1 LRNFLHK
8 KVIKNCDIRLSYRL
22 ILGKQLSVNNNNA
35 RERSMPL
42 TRLLSITLF
51 SIMLCACGGGGT
63 IEKDGTIGDD
73 GESSSETSTYT
84 VTLKGYIQSSDT
96 ESNTVTAAAPLELK
110 ATLKDDDGDTVSGER
125 ITFTLT
131 DAIGELN
138 PTTGTA
144 LTQSDGVATIE
155 LSAGQNAGAGEVTA
169 TYTIDGASYTDTFAF
184 ESDGAQSSDPQL
196 SVTLVDSSGGATRS
210 VDYLNPA
217 TAQVELLIDNEP
229 AAYELIEFVLTG
241 LGTINPTNGTALT
254 NEQGIAT
261 INLLAGTEAGAGSI
275 VATYTDN
282 ENTIFSSEGYTFTTE
297 GDAPIQGE
305 SLDFSIGLSLK
316 SSSTLSEIS
325 TISAADSAV
334 IQATI
339 LDGDGNQVEGAVV
352 NFTSTLGN
360 LIPSIGTALT
370 NERGVASINLTSGT
384 VEGAG
389 VVTAQYEGVEQT
401 LGFYTKGDAVNPDQ
415 STADIN
421 FSILENCPANFKTQR
436 DASQCETVTSISG
449 DSTAILY
456 IEVTNENST
465 TPLTQTLVTASTTIG
480 SITPSTGTAIT
491 DENGIAL
498 LDIVPGQDVGAGEIT
513 VSVLESNLTK
523 AFQIAAVDV
532 EIAISSSLA
541 NNELLAAGATALI
554 SIEISKDG
562 ELYTT
567 PLTVEFSSGCVG
579 SGQALIDETVTSIGG
594 FARSTYR
601 PLTCVGGDIIT
612 ATVITGGDT
621 VSASTT
627 INVSPANIGFLQFV
641 EVTEP
646 VIALKG
652 TGGANRTEIS
662 EITFKLVDSNGND
675 LASRTVNFELSTAVG
690 GITLGTAS
698 AITNAS
704 GEVTTS
710 VQSGSIAT
718 PVRVIAS
725 SEEEVNGDTVIVT
738 APSDILVV
746 STGIA
751 DQNSFSLSRS
761 IFNPH
766 ALNVDG
772 NTVSVNARLADHF
785 NNPVPDGTAVT
796 FITEGGVIEPSCTTT
811 NGACSVT
818 WTSSNPRP
826 FTDSMYENT
835 IAQKCDGGLPCPLG
849 ILNNDLTVDLPL
861 GGRATVHAYAI
872 GEETFSDLNGNG
884 YFDSEDFFDDLF
896 DIPEAFIDNNED
908 GTYGGK
914 DCNDGT
920 DPCSRDNSTGDE
932 FEEFVDFDGN
942 GTWTTQNGLYNGLLC
957 REEDE
962 IAGICSRQMVN
973 VFQNQE
979 IVMSGDTA
987 FFRLVTYADDCSA
1000 IAGATASEVRVNS
1013 DPASPLVRLVQNDPT
1028 SALMCQVDAIDL
1040 TQTAS
1045 GTASLGLTVFIAD
1058 IYNNPMPAET
1068 TISINTDNGILTGT
1082 DNYTYPNTTSIVP
1095 VGLSFGITREDLD
1108 GGNEQF
1114 SGILTVTAEAPS
1126 GLESTLSVSVIDDL

>member
-1 LRNFLHK
+1 
-8 KVIKNCDIRLSYRL
+8 
-22 ILGKQLSVNNNNA
+22 
-35 RERSMPL
+35 MPL
-42 TRLLSITLF
+42 MRLLGISLLSFLLT
-51 SIMLCACGGGGT
+51 ACGGGGSL
-63 IEKDGTIGDD
+63 EKDGSISDGD
-73 GESSSETSTYT
+73 STTETSTYT
-84 VTLKGYIQSSDT
+84 ISLKGYLKASDT
-96 ESNTVTAAAPLELK
+96 ESNSVTADAPLELR
-110 ATLKDDDGDTVSGER
+110 ASLVNEDGDAVSGER
-125 ITFTLT
+125 ITFTLA
-131 DAIGELN
+131 DSIGELD
-138 PTTGTA
+138 PVAGTA

-155 LSAGQNAGAGEVTA
+155 LIAGSSAGAGEVTA
-169 TYTIDGASYTDTFAF
+169 TFTIDSVSYTDTFAF
-184 ESDGAQSSDPQL
+184 ESDGTASTEPQL
-196 SVTLVDSSGGATRS
+196 SITAVNSSGENTRN
-210 VDYLNPA
+210 VDYSNPL
-217 TAQVELLIDNEP
+217 TVQVELEIDGEP
-229 AAYELIEFVLTG
+229 AAFKLVEFVLTG

-254 NEQGIAT
+254 NAQGIAT
-261 INLLAGTEAGAGSI
+261 ISLLAGTEVGAGSI

-282 ENTIFSSEGYTFTTE
+282 ENIVYSSDGYTFTTE
-297 GDAPIQGE
+297 GDAPVQGE
-305 SLDFSIGLSLK
+305 SLDFSIGLSLT
-316 SSSTLSEIS
+316 SSTSLTEIS
-325 TISAADSAV
+325 TISAADSGV
-334 IQATI
+334 VKATV
-339 LDGDGNQVEGAVV
+339 LDGDGIKVEGAVV
-352 NFTSTLGN
+352 NFSSTLGN

-370 NERGVASINLTSGT
+370 NENGIASLNLTSGT

-389 VVTAQYEGVEQT
+389 LITAQYEGVEKT
-401 LGFYTKGDAVNPDQ
+401 LGFYTRGDAVNPDQ

-421 FSILENCPANFKTQR
+421 FKILQNCPVDFKTTR
-436 DASQCETVTSISG
+436 DASLCEEVTSISG
-449 DSTAILY
+449 DSSAILF
-456 IEVTNENST
+456 IEVTNEDST
-465 TPLTQTLVTASTTIG
+465 TPLTQALVTATTTIG

-491 DENGIAL
+491 DANGIAL

-513 VSVLESNLTK
+513 VSVLDSNLTK
-523 AFQIAAVDV
+523 AFQIAAVDI
-532 EIAISSSLA
+532 EISISSSIA
-541 NNELLAAGATALI
+541 DDELLAAGATALI

-567 PLTVEFSSGCVG
+567 PLTVEFSSGCVS
-579 SGQALIDETVTSIGG
+579 SGQASIDETVTSIGG

-621 VSASTT
+621 VSANTT
-627 INVSPANIGFLQFV
+627 INVSPANIGFLQFID
-641 EVTEP
+641 VTEP

-652 TGGANRTEIS
+652 TGGADRTEIS
-662 EITFKLVDSNGND
+662 EVTFKLVDSNGND

-704 GEVTTS
+704 GEVKTS
-710 VQSGSIAT
+710 VLSGSIAT

-725 SEEEVNGDTVIVT
+725 SEEEVEGNTVVVT

-772 NTVSVNARLADHF
+772 NTVAVNARLADHF

-849 ILNNDLTVDLPL
+849 ILNNDLTIDLPL

-908 GTYGGK
+908 GTFGGK
-914 DCNDGT
+914 DCSDGT

-942 GTWTTQNGLYNGLLC
+942 GSWTTQNGLYNGLLC

-962 IAGICSRQMVN
+962 TAGLCSRQLVN

-979 IVMSGDTA
+979 IVMSGDAA

-1000 IAGATASEVRVNS
+1000 IAGVTASEVHINS
-1013 DPASPLVRLVQNDPT
+1013 DPASPLVRRSQADPT
-1028 SALMCQVDAIDL
+1028 SQQMCQVSEIDL
-1040 TQTAS
+1040 TQTPT
-1045 GTASLGLTVFIAD
+1045 GTSSVSLIMYIAD
-1058 IYNNPMPAET
+1058 MYNNPMPAGTEVS
-1068 TISINTDNGILTGT
+1068 ISTDNGEITGET
-1082 DNYTYPNTTSIVP
+1082 SYVFPNTTSFVP
-1095 VGLSFGITREDLD
+1095 VGVSFGIKREPLT
-1108 GGNEQF
+1108 GGNDSP
-1114 SGILTVTAEAPS
+1114 SGSLNISVEAPS
-1126 GLESTLSVSVIDDL
+1126 GLVSPFSVSVVDDL

>member
-1 LRNFLHK
+1 
-8 KVIKNCDIRLSYRL
+8 
-22 ILGKQLSVNNNNA
+22 
-35 RERSMPL
+35 MPL
-42 TRLLSITLF
+42 MRLLGISLLSFLLT
-51 SIMLCACGGGGT
+51 ACGGGGSL
-63 IEKDGTIGDD
+63 EKDGSISDGD
-73 GESSSETSTYT
+73 STTETSTYT
-84 VTLKGYIQSSDT
+84 ISLKGYLKASDT
-96 ESNTVTAAAPLELK
+96 ESNSVTADAPLELR
-110 ATLKDDDGDTVSGER
+110 ASLVNEDGDAVSGER
-125 ITFTLT
+125 ITFTLA
-131 DAIGELN
+131 DSIGELD
-138 PTTGTA
+138 PVAGTA

-155 LSAGQNAGAGEVTA
+155 LIAGSSAGAGEVTA
-169 TYTIDGASYTDTFAF
+169 TFTIDSVSYTDTFAF
-184 ESDGAQSSDPQL
+184 ESDGTASTEPQL
-196 SVTLVDSSGGATRS
+196 NITAVNSSGENTRN
-210 VDYLNPA
+210 VDYSNPL
-217 TAQVELLIDNEP
+217 TVQVELEIDGEP
-229 AAYELIEFVLTG
+229 AAFKLVEFVLTG

-254 NEQGIAT
+254 NAQGIAT
-261 INLLAGTEAGAGSI
+261 ISLLAGTEVGAGSI

-282 ENTIFSSEGYTFTTE
+282 ENIVYSSDGYTFTTE
-297 GDAPIQGE
+297 GDAPVQGE
-305 SLDFSIGLSLK
+305 SLDFSIGLSLT
-316 SSSTLSEIS
+316 SSTSLTEIS
-325 TISAADSAV
+325 TISAADSGV
-334 IQATI
+334 VKATV
-339 LDGDGNQVEGAVV
+339 LDGDGIKVEGAVV
-352 NFTSTLGN
+352 NFSSTLGN

-370 NERGVASINLTSGT
+370 NENGIASLNLTSGT

-389 VVTAQYEGVEQT
+389 LITAQYEGVEKT
-401 LGFYTKGDAVNPDQ
+401 LGFYTRGDAVNPDQ

-421 FSILENCPANFKTQR
+421 FKILQNCPVDFKTTR
-436 DASQCETVTSISG
+436 DASLCEEVTSISG
-449 DSTAILY
+449 DSSAILF
-456 IEVTNENST
+456 IEVTNEDST
-465 TPLTQTLVTASTTIG
+465 TPLTQALVTATTTIG

-491 DENGIAL
+491 DANGIAL

-513 VSVLESNLTK
+513 VSVLNSNLTK
-523 AFQIAAVDV
+523 AFQIAAVDI
-532 EIAISSSLA
+532 EISISSSIA
-541 NNELLAAGATALI
+541 DDELLAAGATALI

-567 PLTVEFSSGCVG
+567 PLTVEFSSGCVS
-579 SGQALIDETVTSIGG
+579 SGQASIDETVTSIGG

-621 VSASTT
+621 VSANTT
-627 INVSPANIGFLQFV
+627 INVSPANIGFLQFID
-641 EVTEP
+641 VTEP

-652 TGGANRTEIS
+652 TGGADRTEIS
-662 EITFKLVDSNGND
+662 EVTFKLVDSNGND

-704 GEVTTS
+704 GEVKTS
-710 VQSGSIAT
+710 VLSGSIAT

-725 SEEEVNGDTVIVT
+725 SEEEVEGNTVVVT

-772 NTVSVNARLADHF
+772 NTVAVNARLADHF

-849 ILNNDLTVDLPL
+849 ILNNDLTIDLPL

-908 GTYGGK
+908 GTFGGK
-914 DCNDGT
+914 DCSDGT

-942 GTWTTQNGLYNGLLC
+942 GSWTTQNGLYNGLLC

-962 IAGICSRQMVN
+962 TAGLCSRQLVN

-979 IVMSGDTA
+979 IVMSGDAA

-1000 IAGATASEVRVNS
+1000 IAGVTASEVHINS
-1013 DPASPLVRLVQNDPT
+1013 DPASPLVRRSQADPT
-1028 SALMCQVDAIDL
+1028 SQQMCQVSEIDL
-1040 TQTAS
+1040 TQSPT
-1045 GTASLGLTVFIAD
+1045 GTSSVSLIMYIAD
-1058 IYNNPMPAET
+1058 MYNNPMPAGTEVS
-1068 TISINTDNGILTGT
+1068 ISTDNGEITGET
-1082 DNYTYPNTTSIVP
+1082 SYVFPNTTSFVP
-1095 VGLSFGITREDLD
+1095 VGVSFGIKREPLT
-1108 GGNEQF
+1108 GGNDSP
-1114 SGILTVTAEAPS
+1114 SGSLNISVEAPS
-1126 GLESTLSVSVIDDL
+1126 GLVSPFSVSVIDDL

>member
-1 LRNFLHK
+1 
-8 KVIKNCDIRLSYRL
+8 
-22 ILGKQLSVNNNNA
+22 
-35 RERSMPL
+35 MPL
-42 TRLLSITLF
+42 MRLLGISLLSFLLT
-51 SIMLCACGGGGT
+51 ACGGGGSL
-63 IEKDGTIGDD
+63 EKDGSISDGD
-73 GESSSETSTYT
+73 STTETSTYT
-84 VTLKGYIQSSDT
+84 ISLKGYLKASDT
-96 ESNTVTAAAPLELK
+96 ESNSVTADAPLELR
-110 ATLKDDDGDTVSGER
+110 ASLVNEDGDAVSGER
-125 ITFTLT
+125 ITFTLA
-131 DAIGELN
+131 DSIGELD
-138 PTTGTA
+138 PVAGTA

-155 LSAGQNAGAGEVTA
+155 LIAGSSAGAGEVTA
-169 TYTIDGASYTDTFAF
+169 TFTIDSVSYTDTFAF
-184 ESDGAQSSDPQL
+184 ESDGTASTEPQL
-196 SVTLVDSSGGATRS
+196 NITAVNSSGENTRN
-210 VDYLNPA
+210 VDYSNPL
-217 TAQVELLIDNEP
+217 TVQVELEIDGEP
-229 AAYELIEFVLTG
+229 AAFKLVEFVLTG

-254 NEQGIAT
+254 NAQGIAT
-261 INLLAGTEAGAGSI
+261 ISLLAGTEVGAGSI

-282 ENTIFSSEGYTFTTE
+282 ENIVYSSDGYTFTTE
-297 GDAPIQGE
+297 GDAPVQGE
-305 SLDFSIGLSLK
+305 SLDFSIGLSLT
-316 SSSTLSEIS
+316 SSTSLTEIS
-325 TISAADSAV
+325 TISAADSGV
-334 IQATI
+334 VKATV
-339 LDGDGNQVEGAVV
+339 LDGDGIKVEGAVV
-352 NFTSTLGN
+352 NFSSTLGN

-370 NERGVASINLTSGT
+370 NENGIASLNLTSGT

-389 VVTAQYEGVEQT
+389 LITAQYEGVEKT
-401 LGFYTKGDAVNPDQ
+401 LGFYTRGDAVNPDQ

-421 FSILENCPANFKTQR
+421 FKILQNCPVDFKTTR
-436 DASQCETVTSISG
+436 DASLCEEVTSISG
-449 DSTAILY
+449 DSSAILF
-456 IEVTNENST
+456 IEVTNEDST
-465 TPLTQTLVTASTTIG
+465 TPLTQALVTATTTIG

-491 DENGIAL
+491 DANGIAL

-513 VSVLESNLTK
+513 VSVLDSNLTK
-523 AFQIAAVDV
+523 AFQIAAVDI
-532 EIAISSSLA
+532 EISISSSIA
-541 NNELLAAGATALI
+541 DDELLAAGATALI

-567 PLTVEFSSGCVG
+567 PLTVEFSSGCVS
-579 SGQALIDETVTSIGG
+579 SGQASIDETVTSIGG

-621 VSASTT
+621 VSANTT
-627 INVSPANIGFLQFV
+627 INVSPANIGFLQFID
-641 EVTEP
+641 VTEP

-652 TGGANRTEIS
+652 TGGADRTEIS
-662 EITFKLVDSNGND
+662 EVTFKLVDSNGND

-704 GEVTTS
+704 GEVKTS
-710 VQSGSIAT
+710 VLSGSIAT

-725 SEEEVNGDTVIVT
+725 SEEEVEGNTVVVT

-772 NTVSVNARLADHF
+772 NTVAVNARLADHF

-849 ILNNDLTVDLPL
+849 ILNNDLTIDLPL

-908 GTYGGK
+908 GTFGGK
-914 DCNDGT
+914 DCSDGT

-942 GTWTTQNGLYNGLLC
+942 GSWTTQNGLYNGLLC

-962 IAGICSRQMVN
+962 TAGLCSRQLVN

-979 IVMSGDTA
+979 IVMSGDAA

-1000 IAGATASEVRVNS
+1000 IAGVTASEVHINS
-1013 DPASPLVRLVQNDPT
+1013 DPASPLVRRSQADPT
-1028 SALMCQVDAIDL
+1028 SRQMCQVSEIDL
-1040 TQTAS
+1040 TQTPT
-1045 GTASLGLTVFIAD
+1045 GTSSVSLIMYIAD
-1058 IYNNPMPAET
+1058 MYNNPMPAGTEVS
-1068 TISINTDNGILTGT
+1068 ISTDNGEITGET
-1082 DNYTYPNTTSIVP
+1082 SYVFPNTTSFVP
-1095 VGLSFGITREDLD
+1095 VGVSFGIKREPLT
-1108 GGNEQF
+1108 GG
-1114 SGILTVTAEAPS
+1114 
-1126 GLESTLSVSVIDDL
+1126 

>member
-1 LRNFLHK
+1 
-8 KVIKNCDIRLSYRL
+8 
-22 ILGKQLSVNNNNA
+22 
-35 RERSMPL
+35 MPL
-42 TRLLSITLF
+42 MRLLGISLLSFLLT
-51 SIMLCACGGGGT
+51 ACGGGGSL
-63 IEKDGTIGDD
+63 EKDGSISDGD
-73 GESSSETSTYT
+73 STTETSTYT
-84 VTLKGYIQSSDT
+84 ISLKGYLKASDT
-96 ESNTVTAAAPLELK
+96 ESNSVTADAPLELR
-110 ATLKDDDGDTVSGER
+110 ASLVNEDGDAVSGER
-125 ITFTLT
+125 ITFTLA
-131 DAIGELN
+131 DSIGELD
-138 PTTGTA
+138 PVAGTA

-155 LSAGQNAGAGEVTA
+155 LIAGSSAGAGEVTA
-169 TYTIDGASYTDTFAF
+169 TFTIDSVSYTDTFAF
-184 ESDGAQSSDPQL
+184 ESDGTASTEPQL
-196 SVTLVDSSGGATRS
+196 NITAVNSSGENTRN
-210 VDYLNPA
+210 VDYSNPL
-217 TAQVELLIDNEP
+217 TVQVELEIDGEP
-229 AAYELIEFVLTG
+229 AAFKLVEFVLTG

-254 NEQGIAT
+254 NAQGIAT
-261 INLLAGTEAGAGSI
+261 ISLLAGTEVGAGSI

-282 ENTIFSSEGYTFTTE
+282 ENIVYSSDGYTFTTE
-297 GDAPIQGE
+297 GDAPVQGE
-305 SLDFSIGLSLK
+305 SLDFSIGLSLT
-316 SSSTLSEIS
+316 SSTSLTEIS
-325 TISAADSAV
+325 TISAADSGV
-334 IQATI
+334 VKATV
-339 LDGDGNQVEGAVV
+339 LDGDGIKVEGAVV
-352 NFTSTLGN
+352 NFSSTLGN

-370 NERGVASINLTSGT
+370 NENGIASLNLTSGT

-389 VVTAQYEGVEQT
+389 LITAQYEGVEKT
-401 LGFYTKGDAVNPDQ
+401 LGFYTRGDAVNPDQ

-421 FSILENCPANFKTQR
+421 FKILQNCPVDFKTTR
-436 DASQCETVTSISG
+436 DASLCEEVTSISG
-449 DSTAILY
+449 DSSAILF
-456 IEVTNENST
+456 IEVTNEDST
-465 TPLTQTLVTASTTIG
+465 TPLTQALVTATTTIG

-491 DENGIAL
+491 DANGIAL

-513 VSVLESNLTK
+513 VSVLDSNLTK
-523 AFQIAAVDV
+523 AFQIAAVDI
-532 EIAISSSLA
+532 EISISSSIA
-541 NNELLAAGATALI
+541 DDELLAAGATALI

-567 PLTVEFSSGCVG
+567 PLTVEFSSGCVS
-579 SGQALIDETVTSIGG
+579 SGQASIDETVTSIGG

-621 VSASTT
+621 VSANTT
-627 INVSPANIGFLQFV
+627 INVSPANIGFLQFID
-641 EVTEP
+641 VTEP

-652 TGGANRTEIS
+652 TGGADRTEIS
-662 EITFKLVDSNGND
+662 EVTFKLVDSNGND

-704 GEVTTS
+704 GEVKTS
-710 VQSGSIAT
+710 VLSGSIAT

-725 SEEEVNGDTVIVT
+725 SEEEVEGNTVVVT

-772 NTVSVNARLADHF
+772 NTVAVNARLADHF

-849 ILNNDLTVDLPL
+849 ILNNDLTIDLPL

-908 GTYGGK
+908 GTFGGK
-914 DCNDGT
+914 DCSDGT

-942 GTWTTQNGLYNGLLC
+942 GSWTTQNGLYNGLLC

-962 IAGICSRQMVN
+962 TAGLCSRQLVN

-979 IVMSGDTA
+979 IVMSGDAA

-1000 IAGATASEVRVNS
+1000 IAGVTASEVHINS
-1013 DPASPLVRLVQNDPT
+1013 DPASPLVRRSQADPT
-1028 SALMCQVDAIDL
+1028 SQQMCQVSEIDL
-1040 TQTAS
+1040 TQSPT
-1045 GTASLGLTVFIAD
+1045 GTSSVSLIMYIAD
-1058 IYNNPMPAET
+1058 MYNNPMPAGTEVS
-1068 TISINTDNGILTGT
+1068 ISTDNGEITGET
-1082 DNYTYPNTTSIVP
+1082 SYVFPNTTSFVP
-1095 VGLSFGITREDLD
+1095 VGVSFGIKREPLT
-1108 GGNEQF
+1108 GGNDSP
-1114 SGILTVTAEAPS
+1114 SGSLNISVEAPS
-1126 GLESTLSVSVIDDL
+1126 GLVSPFSVSVIDDL

>member
-1 LRNFLHK
+1 
-8 KVIKNCDIRLSYRL
+8 
-22 ILGKQLSVNNNNA
+22 
-35 RERSMPL
+35 MPL
-42 TRLLSITLF
+42 MRLLGISLLSFLLT
-51 SIMLCACGGGGT
+51 ACGGGGSL
-63 IEKDGTIGDD
+63 EKDGSISDGD
-73 GESSSETSTYT
+73 STTETSTYT
-84 VTLKGYIQSSDT
+84 ISLKGYLKASDT
-96 ESNTVTAAAPLELK
+96 ESNSVTADAPLELR
-110 ATLKDDDGDTVSGER
+110 ASLVNEDGDAVSGER
-125 ITFTLT
+125 ITFTLA
-131 DAIGELN
+131 DSIGELD
-138 PTTGTA
+138 PVAGTA

-155 LSAGQNAGAGEVTA
+155 LIAGSSAGAGEVTA
-169 TYTIDGASYTDTFAF
+169 TFTIDSVSYTDTFAF
-184 ESDGAQSSDPQL
+184 ESDGTASTEPQL
-196 SVTLVDSSGGATRS
+196 NITAVNSSGENTRN
-210 VDYLNPA
+210 VDYSNPL
-217 TAQVELLIDNEP
+217 TVQVELEIDGEP
-229 AAYELIEFVLTG
+229 AAFKLVEFVLTG

-254 NEQGIAT
+254 NAQGIAT
-261 INLLAGTEAGAGSI
+261 ISLLAGTEVGAGSI

-282 ENTIFSSEGYTFTTE
+282 ENIVYSSDGYTFTTE
-297 GDAPIQGE
+297 GDAPVQGE
-305 SLDFSIGLSLK
+305 SLDFSIGLSLT
-316 SSSTLSEIS
+316 SSTSLTEIS
-325 TISAADSAV
+325 TISAADSGV
-334 IQATI
+334 VKATV
-339 LDGDGNQVEGAVV
+339 LDGDGIKVEGAVV
-352 NFTSTLGN
+352 NFSSTLGN

-370 NERGVASINLTSGT
+370 NENGIASLNLTSGT

-389 VVTAQYEGVEQT
+389 LITAQYEGVEKT
-401 LGFYTKGDAVNPDQ
+401 LGFYTRGDAVNPDQ

-421 FSILENCPANFKTQR
+421 FKILQNCPVDFKTTR
-436 DASQCETVTSISG
+436 DASLCEEVTSISG
-449 DSTAILY
+449 DSSAILF
-456 IEVTNENST
+456 IEVTNEDST
-465 TPLTQTLVTASTTIG
+465 TPLTQALVTATTTIG

-491 DENGIAL
+491 DANGIAL

-513 VSVLESNLTK
+513 VSVLDSNLTK
-523 AFQIAAVDV
+523 AFQIAAVDI
-532 EIAISSSLA
+532 EISISSSIA
-541 NNELLAAGATALI
+541 DDELLAAGATALI

-567 PLTVEFSSGCVG
+567 PLTVEFSSGCVS
-579 SGQALIDETVTSIGG
+579 SGQASIDETVTSIGG

-621 VSASTT
+621 VSANTT
-627 INVSPANIGFLQFV
+627 INVSPANIGFLQFID
-641 EVTEP
+641 VTEP

-652 TGGANRTEIS
+652 TGGADRTEIS
-662 EITFKLVDSNGND
+662 EVTFKLVDSNGND

-704 GEVTTS
+704 GEVKTS
-710 VQSGSIAT
+710 VLSGSIAT
-718 PVRVIAS
+718 PVRVIAT
-725 SEEEVNGDTVIVT
+725 SEEEVEGNTVVVT

-772 NTVSVNARLADHF
+772 NTVAVNARLADHF

-849 ILNNDLTVDLPL
+849 ILNNDLTIDLPL

-908 GTYGGK
+908 GTFGGK
-914 DCNDGT
+914 DCSDGT

-942 GTWTTQNGLYNGLLC
+942 GSWTTQNGLYNGLLC

-962 IAGICSRQMVN
+962 TAGLCSRQLVN

-979 IVMSGDTA
+979 IVMSGDAA

-1000 IAGATASEVRVNS
+1000 IAGVTASEVHINS
-1013 DPASPLVRLVQNDPT
+1013 DPASPLVRRSQADPT
-1028 SALMCQVDAIDL
+1028 SQQMCQVSEIDL
-1040 TQTAS
+1040 TQSPT
-1045 GTASLGLTVFIAD
+1045 GTSSVSLIMYIAD
-1058 IYNNPMPAET
+1058 MYNNPMPAGTEVS
-1068 TISINTDNGILTGT
+1068 ISTDNGEITGET
-1082 DNYTYPNTTSIVP
+1082 SYVFPNTTSFVP
-1095 VGLSFGITREDLD
+1095 VGVSFGIKREPLT
-1108 GGNEQF
+1108 GGNDSP
-1114 SGILTVTAEAPS
+1114 SGSLNISVEAPS
-1126 GLESTLSVSVIDDL
+1126 GLVSPFSVSVIDDL

>member
-1 LRNFLHK
+1 
-8 KVIKNCDIRLSYRL
+8 
-22 ILGKQLSVNNNNA
+22 
-35 RERSMPL
+35 MPL
-42 TRLLSITLF
+42 MRLLGISLLSFLIT
-51 SIMLCACGGGGT
+51 ACGGGGSL
-63 IEKDGTIGDD
+63 EKDGSISDGD
-73 GESSSETSTYT
+73 STTETSTYT
-84 VTLKGYIQSSDT
+84 ISLKGYLKASDT
-96 ESNTVTAAAPLELK
+96 ESNSVTADAPLELR
-110 ATLKDDDGDTVSGER
+110 ASLVNEDGDAVSGER
-125 ITFTLT
+125 ITFTLA
-131 DAIGELN
+131 DSIGELD
-138 PTTGTA
+138 PVAGTA

-155 LSAGQNAGAGEVTA
+155 LIAGSSAGAGEVTA
-169 TYTIDGASYTDTFAF
+169 TFTIDSVSYTDTFAF
-184 ESDGAQSSDPQL
+184 ESDGTASTEPQL
-196 SVTLVDSSGGATRS
+196 SITAVNSSGENTRN
-210 VDYLNPA
+210 VDYSNPL
-217 TAQVELLIDNEP
+217 TVQVELEIDGEP
-229 AAYELIEFVLTG
+229 AAFKLVEFVLTG

-254 NEQGIAT
+254 NAQGIAT
-261 INLLAGTEAGAGSI
+261 ISLLAGTEVGAGSI

-282 ENTIFSSEGYTFTTE
+282 ENIVYSSDGYTFTTE
-297 GDAPIQGE
+297 GDAPVQGE
-305 SLDFSIGLSLK
+305 SLDFSIGLSLT
-316 SSSTLSEIS
+316 SSTSLTEIS
-325 TISAADSAV
+325 TISAADSGV
-334 IQATI
+334 VKATV
-339 LDGDGNQVEGAVV
+339 LDGDGIKVEGAVV
-352 NFTSTLGN
+352 NFSSTLGN

-370 NERGVASINLTSGT
+370 NENGIASLNLTSGT

-389 VVTAQYEGVEQT
+389 LITAQYEGVEKT
-401 LGFYTKGDAVNPDQ
+401 LGFYTRGDAVNPDQ

-421 FSILENCPANFKTQR
+421 FKILQNCPVDFKTTR
-436 DASQCETVTSISG
+436 DASLCEEVTSISG
-449 DSTAILY
+449 DSSAILF
-456 IEVTNENST
+456 IEVTNEDST
-465 TPLTQTLVTASTTIG
+465 TPLTQALVTATTTIG

-491 DENGIAL
+491 DANGIAL

-513 VSVLESNLTK
+513 VSVLDSNLTK
-523 AFQIAAVDV
+523 AFQIAAVDI
-532 EIAISSSLA
+532 EISISSSIA
-541 NNELLAAGATALI
+541 DDELLAAGATALI

-567 PLTVEFSSGCVG
+567 PLTVEFSSGCVS
-579 SGQALIDETVTSIGG
+579 SGQASIDETVTSIGG

-621 VSASTT
+621 VSANTT
-627 INVSPANIGFLQFV
+627 INVSPANIGFLQFID
-641 EVTEP
+641 VTEP

-652 TGGANRTEIS
+652 TGGADRTEIS
-662 EITFKLVDSNGND
+662 EVTFKLVDSNGND

-704 GEVTTS
+704 GEVKTS
-710 VQSGSIAT
+710 VLSGSIAT

-725 SEEEVNGDTVIVT
+725 SEEEVEGNTVVVT

-772 NTVSVNARLADHF
+772 NTVAVNARLADHF

-849 ILNNDLTVDLPL
+849 ILNNDLTIDLPL

-908 GTYGGK
+908 GTFGGK
-914 DCNDGT
+914 DCSDGT

-942 GTWTTQNGLYNGLLC
+942 GSWTTQNGLYNGLLC

-962 IAGICSRQMVN
+962 TAGLCSRQLVN

-979 IVMSGDTA
+979 IVMSGDAA

-1000 IAGATASEVRVNS
+1000 IAGVTASEVHINS
-1013 DPASPLVRLVQNDPT
+1013 DPASPLVRRSQADPT
-1028 SALMCQVDAIDL
+1028 SQQMCQVSEIDL
-1040 TQTAS
+1040 TQSPT
-1045 GTASLGLTVFIAD
+1045 GTSSVSLIMYIAD
-1058 IYNNPMPAET
+1058 MYNNPMPAGTEVS
-1068 TISINTDNGILTGT
+1068 ISTDNGEITGET
-1082 DNYTYPNTTSIVP
+1082 SYVFPNTTSFVP
-1095 VGLSFGITREDLD
+1095 VGVSFGIKREPLT
-1108 GGNEQF
+1108 GGNDSP
-1114 SGILTVTAEAPS
+1114 SGSLNISVEAPS
-1126 GLESTLSVSVIDDL
+1126 GLVSPFSVSVIDDL

>member
-1 LRNFLHK
+1 
-8 KVIKNCDIRLSYRL
+8 
-22 ILGKQLSVNNNNA
+22 
-35 RERSMPL
+35 MPL
-42 TRLLSITLF
+42 MRLLGISLLSFLLT
-51 SIMLCACGGGGT
+51 ACGGGGSL
-63 IEKDGTIGDD
+63 EKDGSISDGD
-73 GESSSETSTYT
+73 STTETSTYT
-84 VTLKGYIQSSDT
+84 ISLKGYLKASDT
-96 ESNTVTAAAPLELK
+96 ESNSVTADAPLELR
-110 ATLKDDDGDTVSGER
+110 ASLVNEDGDAVSGER
-125 ITFTLT
+125 ITFTLA
-131 DAIGELN
+131 DSIGELD
-138 PTTGTA
+138 PVAGTA

-155 LSAGQNAGAGEVTA
+155 LIAGSSAGAGEVTA
-169 TYTIDGASYTDTFAF
+169 TFTIDSVSYTDTFAF
-184 ESDGAQSSDPQL
+184 ESDGTASTEPQL
-196 SVTLVDSSGGATRS
+196 NITAVNSSGENTRN
-210 VDYLNPA
+210 VDYSNPL
-217 TAQVELLIDNEP
+217 TVQVELEIDGEP
-229 AAYELIEFVLTG
+229 AAFKLVEFVLTG

-254 NEQGIAT
+254 NAQGIAT
-261 INLLAGTEAGAGSI
+261 ISLLAGTEVGAGSI

-282 ENTIFSSEGYTFTTE
+282 ENIVYSSDGYTFTTE
-297 GDAPIQGE
+297 GDAPVQGE
-305 SLDFSIGLSLK
+305 SLDFSIGLSLT
-316 SSSTLSEIS
+316 SSTSLTEIS
-325 TISAADSAV
+325 TISAADSGV
-334 IQATI
+334 VKATV
-339 LDGDGNQVEGAVV
+339 LDGDGIKVEGAVV
-352 NFTSTLGN
+352 NFSSTLGN

-370 NERGVASINLTSGT
+370 NENGIASLNLTSGT

-389 VVTAQYEGVEQT
+389 LITAQYEGVEKT
-401 LGFYTKGDAVNPDQ
+401 LGFYTRGDAVNPDQ

-421 FSILENCPANFKTQR
+421 FKILQNCPVDFKTTR
-436 DASQCETVTSISG
+436 DASLCEEVTSISG
-449 DSTAILY
+449 DSSAILF
-456 IEVTNENST
+456 IEVTNEDST
-465 TPLTQTLVTASTTIG
+465 TPLTQALVTATTTIG

-491 DENGIAL
+491 DANGIAL

-513 VSVLESNLTK
+513 VSVLDSNLTK
-523 AFQIAAVDV
+523 AFQIAAVDI
-532 EIAISSSLA
+532 EISISSSIA
-541 NNELLAAGATALI
+541 DDELLAAGATALI

-567 PLTVEFSSGCVG
+567 PLTVEFSSGCVS
-579 SGQALIDETVTSIGG
+579 SGQASIDETVTSIGG

-621 VSASTT
+621 VSANTT
-627 INVSPANIGFLQFV
+627 INVSPANIGFLQFID
-641 EVTEP
+641 VTEP

-652 TGGANRTEIS
+652 TGGADRTEIS
-662 EITFKLVDSNGND
+662 EVTFKLVDSNGND

-704 GEVTTS
+704 GEVKTS
-710 VQSGSIAT
+710 VLSGSIAT

-725 SEEEVNGDTVIVT
+725 SEEEVEGNTVVVT

-772 NTVSVNARLADHF
+772 NTVAVNARLADHF

-849 ILNNDLTVDLPL
+849 ILNNDLTIDLPL

-908 GTYGGK
+908 GTFGGK
-914 DCNDGT
+914 DCSDGT

-942 GTWTTQNGLYNGLLC
+942 GSWTTQNGLYNGLLC

-962 IAGICSRQMVN
+962 TAGLCSRQLVN

-979 IVMSGDTA
+979 IVMSGDAA

-1000 IAGATASEVRVNS
+1000 IAGVTASEVHINS
-1013 DPASPLVRLVQNDPT
+1013 DPASPLVRRSQADPT
-1028 SALMCQVDAIDL
+1028 SQQMCQVSEIDL
-1040 TQTAS
+1040 TQTPT
-1045 GTASLGLTVFIAD
+1045 GTSSVSLIMYIAD
-1058 IYNNPMPAET
+1058 MYNNPMPAGTEVS
-1068 TISINTDNGILTGT
+1068 ISTDNGEITGET
-1082 DNYTYPNTTSIVP
+1082 SYVFPNTTSFVP
-1095 VGLSFGITREDLD
+1095 VGVSFGIKREPLT
-1108 GGNEQF
+1108 GGNDSP
-1114 SGILTVTAEAPS
+1114 SGSLNISVEAPS
-1126 GLESTLSVSVIDDL
+1126 GLVSPFSVSVVDDL

>member
-1 LRNFLHK
+1 
-8 KVIKNCDIRLSYRL
+8 
-22 ILGKQLSVNNNNA
+22 
-35 RERSMPL
+35 MPL
-42 TRLLSITLF
+42 MRLLGISLLSFLLT
-51 SIMLCACGGGGT
+51 ACGGGGSL
-63 IEKDGTIGDD
+63 EKDGSISDGD
-73 GESSSETSTYT
+73 STTETSTYT
-84 VTLKGYIQSSDT
+84 ISLKGYLKASDT
-96 ESNTVTAAAPLELK
+96 ESNSVTADAPLELR
-110 ATLKDDDGDTVSGER
+110 ASLVNEDGDAVSGER
-125 ITFTLT
+125 ITFTLA
-131 DAIGELN
+131 DSIGELD
-138 PTTGTA
+138 PVAGTA

-155 LSAGQNAGAGEVTA
+155 LIAGSSAGAGEVTA
-169 TYTIDGASYTDTFAF
+169 TFTIDSVSYTDTFAF
-184 ESDGAQSSDPQL
+184 ESDGTASTEPQL
-196 SVTLVDSSGGATRS
+196 NITAVNSSGENTRN
-210 VDYLNPA
+210 VDYSNPL
-217 TAQVELLIDNEP
+217 TVQVELEIDGEP
-229 AAYELIEFVLTG
+229 AAFKLVEFVLTG

-254 NEQGIAT
+254 NAQGIAT
-261 INLLAGTEAGAGSI
+261 ISLLAGTEVGAGSI

-282 ENTIFSSEGYTFTTE
+282 ENIVYSSDGYTFTTE
-297 GDAPIQGE
+297 GDAPVQGE
-305 SLDFSIGLSLK
+305 SLDFSIGLSLT
-316 SSSTLSEIS
+316 SSTSLTEIS
-325 TISAADSAV
+325 TISAADSGV
-334 IQATI
+334 VKATV
-339 LDGDGNQVEGAVV
+339 LDGDGIKVEGAVV
-352 NFTSTLGN
+352 NFSSTLGN

-370 NERGVASINLTSGT
+370 NENGIASLNLTSGT

-389 VVTAQYEGVEQT
+389 LITAQYEGVEKT
-401 LGFYTKGDAVNPDQ
+401 LGFYTRGDAVNPDQ

-421 FSILENCPANFKTQR
+421 FKILQNCPVDFKTTR
-436 DASQCETVTSISG
+436 DASLCEEVTSISG
-449 DSTAILY
+449 DSSAILF
-456 IEVTNENST
+456 IEVTNEDST
-465 TPLTQTLVTASTTIG
+465 TPLTQALVTATTTIG
-480 SITPSTGTAIT
+480 FITPSTGTAIT
-491 DENGIAL
+491 DANGIAL

-513 VSVLESNLTK
+513 VSVLDSNLTK
-523 AFQIAAVDV
+523 AFQIAAVDI
-532 EIAISSSLA
+532 EISISSSIA
-541 NNELLAAGATALI
+541 DDELLAAGATALI

-567 PLTVEFSSGCVG
+567 PLTVEFSSGCVS
-579 SGQALIDETVTSIGG
+579 SGQASIDETVTSIGG

-621 VSASTT
+621 VSANTT
-627 INVSPANIGFLQFV
+627 INVSPANIGFLQFID
-641 EVTEP
+641 VTEP

-652 TGGANRTEIS
+652 TGGADRTEIS
-662 EITFKLVDSNGND
+662 EVTFKLVDSNGND

-704 GEVTTS
+704 GEVKTS
-710 VQSGSIAT
+710 VLSGSIAT

-725 SEEEVNGDTVIVT
+725 SEEEVEGNTVVVT

-772 NTVSVNARLADHF
+772 NTVAVNARLADHF

-849 ILNNDLTVDLPL
+849 ILNNDLTIDLPL

-908 GTYGGK
+908 GTFGGK
-914 DCNDGT
+914 DCSDGT

-942 GTWTTQNGLYNGLLC
+942 GSWTTQNGLYNGLLC

-962 IAGICSRQMVN
+962 TAGLCSRQLVN

-979 IVMSGDTA
+979 IVMSGDAA

-1000 IAGATASEVRVNS
+1000 IAGVTASEVHINS
-1013 DPASPLVRLVQNDPT
+1013 DPASPLVRRSQADPT
-1028 SALMCQVDAIDL
+1028 SQQMCQVSEIDL
-1040 TQTAS
+1040 TQSPT
-1045 GTASLGLTVFIAD
+1045 GTSSVSLIMYIAD
-1058 IYNNPMPAET
+1058 MYNNPMPAGTEVS
-1068 TISINTDNGILTGT
+1068 ISTDNGEITGET
-1082 DNYTYPNTTSIVP
+1082 SYVFPNTTSFVP
-1095 VGLSFGITREDLD
+1095 VGVSFGIKREPLT
-1108 GGNEQF
+1108 GGNDSP
-1114 SGILTVTAEAPS
+1114 SGSLNISVEAPS
-1126 GLESTLSVSVIDDL
+1126 GLVSPFSVSVIDDL

>member
-1 LRNFLHK
+1 
-8 KVIKNCDIRLSYRL
+8 
-22 ILGKQLSVNNNNA
+22 
-35 RERSMPL
+35 MPL
-42 TRLLSITLF
+42 MRLLGISLLSFLLT
-51 SIMLCACGGGGT
+51 ACGGGGSL
-63 IEKDGTIGDD
+63 EKDGSISDGD
-73 GESSSETSTYT
+73 STTETSTYT
-84 VTLKGYIQSSDT
+84 ISLKGYLKASDT
-96 ESNTVTAAAPLELK
+96 ESNSVTADAPLELR
-110 ATLKDDDGDTVSGER
+110 ASLVNEDGDAVSGER
-125 ITFTLT
+125 ITFTLA
-131 DAIGELN
+131 DSIGELD
-138 PTTGTA
+138 PVAGTA

-155 LSAGQNAGAGEVTA
+155 LIAGSSAGAGEVTA
-169 TYTIDGASYTDTFAF
+169 TFTIDSVSYTDTFAF
-184 ESDGAQSSDPQL
+184 ESDGTASTEPQL
-196 SVTLVDSSGGATRS
+196 SITAVNSSGENTRN
-210 VDYLNPA
+210 VDYSNPL
-217 TAQVELLIDNEP
+217 TVQVELEIDGEP
-229 AAYELIEFVLTG
+229 AAFKLVEFVLTG

-254 NEQGIAT
+254 NAQGIAT
-261 INLLAGTEAGAGSI
+261 ISLLAGTEVGAGSI

-282 ENTIFSSEGYTFTTE
+282 ENIVYSSDGYTFTTE
-297 GDAPIQGE
+297 GDAPVQGE
-305 SLDFSIGLSLK
+305 SLDFSIGLSLT
-316 SSSTLSEIS
+316 SSTSLTEIS
-325 TISAADSAV
+325 TISAADSGV
-334 IQATI
+334 VKATV
-339 LDGDGNQVEGAVV
+339 LDGDGIKVEGAVV
-352 NFTSTLGN
+352 NFSSTLGN

-370 NERGVASINLTSGT
+370 NENGIASLNLTSGT

-389 VVTAQYEGVEQT
+389 LITAQYEGVEKT
-401 LGFYTKGDAVNPDQ
+401 LGFYTRGDAVNPDQ

-421 FSILENCPANFKTQR
+421 FKILQNCPVDFKTTR
-436 DASQCETVTSISG
+436 DASLCEEVTSISG
-449 DSTAILY
+449 DSSAILF
-456 IEVTNENST
+456 IEVTNEDST
-465 TPLTQTLVTASTTIG
+465 TPLTQALVTATTTIG

-491 DENGIAL
+491 DANGIAL

-513 VSVLESNLTK
+513 VSVLDSNLTK
-523 AFQIAAVDV
+523 AFQIAAVDI
-532 EIAISSSLA
+532 EISISSSIA
-541 NNELLAAGATALI
+541 DDELLAAGATALI

-567 PLTVEFSSGCVG
+567 PLTVEFSSGCVS
-579 SGQALIDETVTSIGG
+579 SGQASIDETVTSIGG

-621 VSASTT
+621 VSANTT
-627 INVSPANIGFLQFV
+627 INVSPANIGFLQFID
-641 EVTEP
+641 VTEP

-652 TGGANRTEIS
+652 TGGADRTEIS
-662 EITFKLVDSNGND
+662 EVTFKLVDSNGND

-704 GEVTTS
+704 GEVKTS
-710 VQSGSIAT
+710 VLSGSIAT

-725 SEEEVNGDTVIVT
+725 SEEEVEGNTVVVT

-772 NTVSVNARLADHF
+772 NTVAVNARLADHF

-849 ILNNDLTVDLPL
+849 ILNNDLTIDLPL

-908 GTYGGK
+908 GTFGGE
-914 DCNDGT
+914 DCSDGT

-942 GTWTTQNGLYNGLLC
+942 GSWTTQNGLYNGLLC

-962 IAGICSRQMVN
+962 TAGLCSRQLVN

-979 IVMSGDTA
+979 IVMSGDAA

-1000 IAGATASEVRVNS
+1000 IAGVTASEVHINS
-1013 DPASPLVRLVQNDPT
+1013 DPASPLVRRSQADPT
-1028 SALMCQVDAIDL
+1028 SQQMCQVSEIDL
-1040 TQTAS
+1040 TQTPT
-1045 GTASLGLTVFIAD
+1045 GTSSVSLIMYIAD
-1058 IYNNPMPAET
+1058 MYNNPMPAGTEVS
-1068 TISINTDNGILTGT
+1068 ISTDNGEITGET
-1082 DNYTYPNTTSIVP
+1082 SYVFPNTTSFVP
-1095 VGLSFGITREDLD
+1095 VGVSFGIKREPLT
-1108 GGNEQF
+1108 GGNDSP
-1114 SGILTVTAEAPS
+1114 SGSLNISVEAPS
-1126 GLESTLSVSVIDDL
+1126 GLVSPFSVSVVDDL

>member
-1 LRNFLHK
+1 
-8 KVIKNCDIRLSYRL
+8 
-22 ILGKQLSVNNNNA
+22 
-35 RERSMPL
+35 M
-42 TRLLSITLF
+42 
-51 SIMLCACGGGGT
+51 
-63 IEKDGTIGDD
+63 
-73 GESSSETSTYT
+73 
-84 VTLKGYIQSSDT
+84 
-96 ESNTVTAAAPLELK
+96 
-110 ATLKDDDGDTVSGER
+110 
-125 ITFTLT
+125 
-131 DAIGELN
+131 
-138 PTTGTA
+138 
-144 LTQSDGVATIE
+144 
-155 LSAGQNAGAGEVTA
+155 
-169 TYTIDGASYTDTFAF
+169 
-184 ESDGAQSSDPQL
+184 
-196 SVTLVDSSGGATRS
+196 
-210 VDYLNPA
+210 
-217 TAQVELLIDNEP
+217 
-229 AAYELIEFVLTG
+229 
-241 LGTINPTNGTALT
+241 
-254 NEQGIAT
+254 
-261 INLLAGTEAGAGSI
+261 
-275 VATYTDN
+275 
-282 ENTIFSSEGYTFTTE
+282 
-297 GDAPIQGE
+297 
-305 SLDFSIGLSLK
+305 
-316 SSSTLSEIS
+316 
-325 TISAADSAV
+325 
-334 IQATI
+334 
-339 LDGDGNQVEGAVV
+339 
-352 NFTSTLGN
+352 
-360 LIPSIGTALT
+360 
-370 NERGVASINLTSGT
+370 
-384 VEGAG
+384 
-389 VVTAQYEGVEQT
+389 
-401 LGFYTKGDAVNPDQ
+401 
-415 STADIN
+415 
-421 FSILENCPANFKTQR
+421 
-436 DASQCETVTSISG
+436 
-449 DSTAILY
+449 
-456 IEVTNENST
+456 TNENST

-491 DENGIAL
+491 DANGIAL

-513 VSVLESNLTK
+513 VSVLDSDLTK

-532 EIAISSSLA
+532 EIAISSSVA
-541 NNELLAAGATALI
+541 DDELLAAGATALI

-621 VSASTT
+621 VSESTT

-652 TGGANRTEIS
+652 TGGADRTEIS
-662 EITFKLVDSNGND
+662 EVTFKLVDSNGND

-725 SEEEVNGDTVIVT
+725 SEEDVDGDTVIVT
-738 APSDILVV
+738 APSDILVI

-785 NNPVPDGTAVT
+785 NNPVPDGTAVS

-811 NGACSVT
+811 NGTCSVT

-835 IAQKCDGGLPCPLG
+835 ITQKCDGGLPCPLG

-942 GTWTTQNGLYNGLLC
+942 GTWTTENGLYNGLLC

-962 IAGICSRQMVN
+962 AAGVCSRQMVN

-987 FFRLVTYADDCSA
+987 YFRLVTYADDCSA

-1013 DPASPLVRLVQNDPT
+1013 DPASPLVRRVQNDPT
-1028 SALMCQVDAIDL
+1028 SAIMCQVDSIDL
-1040 TQTAS
+1040 TQTTGAS
-1045 GTASLGLTVFIAD
+1045 SLNLTVFIAD

-1068 TISINTDNGILTGT
+1068 TISIDTDNGILTGS

-1126 GLESTLSVSVIDDL
+1126 GLESTLSVSVTDDL

>member
-1 LRNFLHK
+1 
-8 KVIKNCDIRLSYRL
+8 
-22 ILGKQLSVNNNNA
+22 
-35 RERSMPL
+35 MPL
-42 TRLLSITLF
+42 MRLLGISLLSFLLT
-51 SIMLCACGGGGT
+51 ACGGGGSL
-63 IEKDGTIGDD
+63 EKDGSISDGD
-73 GESSSETSTYT
+73 STTETSTYT
-84 VTLKGYIQSSDT
+84 ISLKGYLKASDT
-96 ESNTVTAAAPLELK
+96 ESNSVTADAPLELR
-110 ATLKDDDGDTVSGER
+110 ASLVNEDGDAVSGER
-125 ITFTLT
+125 ITFTLA
-131 DAIGELN
+131 DSIGELD
-138 PTTGTA
+138 PVAGTA

-155 LSAGQNAGAGEVTA
+155 LIAGSSAGAGEVTA
-169 TYTIDGASYTDTFAF
+169 TFTIDSVSYTDTFAF
-184 ESDGAQSSDPQL
+184 ESDGTASTEPQL
-196 SVTLVDSSGGATRS
+196 NITAVNSSGENTRN
-210 VDYLNPA
+210 VDYSNPL
-217 TAQVELLIDNEP
+217 TVQVELEIDGKP
-229 AAYELIEFVLTG
+229 AAFKLVEFVLTG

-254 NEQGIAT
+254 NAQGIAT
-261 INLLAGTEAGAGSI
+261 ISLLAGTEVGAGSI

-282 ENTIFSSEGYTFTTE
+282 ENIVYSSDGYTFTTE
-297 GDAPIQGE
+297 GDAPVQGE
-305 SLDFSIGLSLK
+305 SLDFSIGLSLT
-316 SSSTLSEIS
+316 SSTSLTEIS
-325 TISAADSAV
+325 TISAADSGV
-334 IQATI
+334 VKATV
-339 LDGDGNQVEGAVV
+339 LDGDGIKVEGAVV
-352 NFTSTLGN
+352 NFSSTLGN

-370 NERGVASINLTSGT
+370 NENGIASLNLTSGT

-389 VVTAQYEGVEQT
+389 LITAQYEGVEKT
-401 LGFYTKGDAVNPDQ
+401 LGFYTRGDAVNPDQ

-421 FSILENCPANFKTQR
+421 FKILQNCPVDFKTTR
-436 DASQCETVTSISG
+436 DASLCEEVTSISG
-449 DSTAILY
+449 DSSAILF
-456 IEVTNENST
+456 IEVTNEDST
-465 TPLTQTLVTASTTIG
+465 TPLTQALVTATTTIG

-491 DENGIAL
+491 DANGIAL

-513 VSVLESNLTK
+513 VSVLNSNLTK
-523 AFQIAAVDV
+523 AFQIAAVDI
-532 EIAISSSLA
+532 EISISSSIA
-541 NNELLAAGATALI
+541 DDELLAAGATALI

-567 PLTVEFSSGCVG
+567 PLTVEFSSGCVS
-579 SGQALIDETVTSIGG
+579 SGQASIDETVTSIGG

-621 VSASTT
+621 VSANTT
-627 INVSPANIGFLQFV
+627 INVSPANIGFLQFID
-641 EVTEP
+641 VTEP

-662 EITFKLVDSNGND
+662 EVTFKLVDSNGND

-704 GEVTTS
+704 GEVKTS
-710 VQSGSIAT
+710 VLSGSIAT

-725 SEEEVNGDTVIVT
+725 SEEEVEGNTVIVT

-761 IFNPH
+761 EFNAH
-766 ALNVDG
+766 GLNVDS
-772 NTVSVNARLADHF
+772 TEVSVNVRLADHF

-849 ILNNDLTVDLPL
+849 ILNNDLTIDLPL

-908 GTYGGK
+908 GTFGGK
-914 DCNDGT
+914 DCSDGT

-942 GTWTTQNGLYNGLLC
+942 GSWTTQNGLYNGLLC

-962 IAGICSRQMVN
+962 TAGLCSRQLVN

-979 IVMSGDTA
+979 IVMSGDAA

-1000 IAGATASEVRVNS
+1000 IAGVTASEVHINS
-1013 DPASPLVRLVQNDPT
+1013 DPASPLVRRSQADPT
-1028 SALMCQVDAIDL
+1028 SQQMCQVSEIDL
-1040 TQTAS
+1040 TQSPT
-1045 GTASLGLTVFIAD
+1045 GTSSVSLIMYIAD
-1058 IYNNPMPAET
+1058 MYNNPMPAGTEVS
-1068 TISINTDNGILTGT
+1068 ISTDNGEITGET
-1082 DNYTYPNTTSIVP
+1082 SYVFPNTTSFVP
-1095 VGLSFGITREDLD
+1095 VGVSFGIKREPLT
-1108 GGNEQF
+1108 GGNDSP
-1114 SGILTVTAEAPS
+1114 SGSLNISVEAPS
-1126 GLESTLSVSVIDDL
+1126 GLVSPFSVSVIDDL

>member
-1 LRNFLHK
+1 
-8 KVIKNCDIRLSYRL
+8 
-22 ILGKQLSVNNNNA
+22 
-35 RERSMPL
+35 MPL

-51 SIMLCACGGGGT
+51 SFMLSACGGGGT

-73 GESSSETSTYT
+73 DSTTETSTYT
-84 VTLKGYIQSSDT
+84 VSLKGYTQSSDT
-96 ESNTVTAAAPLELK
+96 ESNTVTAAAPLELR
-110 ATLKDDDGDTVSGER
+110 ASLENQDGDAVSGER
-125 ITFTLT
+125 ITFTLA
-131 DAIGELN
+131 DSIGELN
-138 PTTGTA
+138 PTAGTA
-144 LTQSDGVATIE
+144 LTQSDGIATIE
-155 LSAGQNAGAGEVTA
+155 LTAGANAGAGEVTA
-169 TYTIDGASYTDTFAF
+169 TYTIDSVSYTDTFAF
-184 ESDGAQSSDPQL
+184 ESDGAQSTDPQL
-196 SVTLVDSSGGATRS
+196 SVTVVNSSGDSTRS
-210 VDYLNPA
+210 VDYLNPV
-217 TAQVELLIDNEP
+217 TAEVELLIDGEP

-254 NEQGIAT
+254 NEQGVAT
-261 INLLAGTEAGAGSI
+261 ISLLAGTEAGAGSI

-282 ENTIFSSEGYTFTTE
+282 ENTVFSSDAYTFTTE

-305 SLDFSIGLSLK
+305 SLDFSISLSLT
-316 SSSTLSEIS
+316 SSTTLSEIS
-325 TISAADSAV
+325 TISAADSGV
-334 IQATI
+334 VKATV
-339 LDGDGNQVEGAVV
+339 LDGDGNNVEGAVV
-352 NFTSTLGN
+352 NFSSTLGN

-370 NERGVASINLTSGT
+370 NENGIASLNLTSGT

-389 VVTAQYEGVEQT
+389 EITAQYEGVEQT
-401 LGFYTKGDAVNPDQ
+401 LGFYTRGDAVNPDQ
-415 STADIN
+415 STADIS
-421 FSILENCPANFKTQR
+421 FSILENCPANFKSVR
-436 DASQCETVTSISG
+436 DASTCEEVTSISG

-456 IEVTNENST
+456 IEVTNEDST

-491 DENGIAL
+491 DANGIAL

-513 VSVLESNLTK
+513 VSVLESDLTK

-532 EIAISSSLA
+532 EIAISSSVA
-541 NNELLAAGATALI
+541 DDELLAAGATALI

-621 VSASTT
+621 VSANTT

-646 VIALKG
+646 VISLKG
-652 TGGANRTEIS
+652 TGGADRTEIS
-662 EITFKLVDSNGND
+662 EVTFKLVDSNGND

-725 SEEEVNGDTVIVT
+725 SEEEVDGNTVIVT

-785 NNPVPDGTAVT
+785 NNPVPDGTAVS
-796 FITEGGVIEPSCTTT
+796 FITEGGVIEPSCITTD
-811 NGACSVT
+811 GVCSVT

-835 IAQKCDGGLPCPLG
+835 ITQKCDSGLPCPLG

-942 GTWTTQNGLYNGLLC
+942 GTWTTENGLYNGLLC

-962 IAGICSRQMVN
+962 TAGICSRQMVN

-1000 IAGATASEVRVNS
+1000 IVGANASEVRVNS
-1013 DPASPLVRLVQNDPT
+1013 DPTSPLVSSCAKRCNKSVN
-1028 SALMCQVDAIDL
+1028 V
-1040 TQTAS
+1040 S
-1045 GTASLGLTVFIAD
+1045 G
-1058 IYNNPMPAET
+1058 
-1068 TISINTDNGILTGT
+1068 
-1082 DNYTYPNTTSIVP
+1082 
-1095 VGLSFGITREDLD
+1095 
-1108 GGNEQF
+1108 
-1114 SGILTVTAEAPS
+1114 
-1126 GLESTLSVSVIDDL
+1126 

>member
-1 LRNFLHK
+1 
-8 KVIKNCDIRLSYRL
+8 
-22 ILGKQLSVNNNNA
+22 
-35 RERSMPL
+35 MPL
-42 TRLLSITLF
+42 MRLLGISLLSFLLT
-51 SIMLCACGGGGT
+51 ACGGGGSL
-63 IEKDGTIGDD
+63 EKDGSISDGD
-73 GESSSETSTYT
+73 STTETSTYT
-84 VTLKGYIQSSDT
+84 ISLKGYLKASDT
-96 ESNTVTAAAPLELK
+96 ESNSVTADAPLELR
-110 ATLKDDDGDTVSGER
+110 ASLVNEDGDAVSGER
-125 ITFTLT
+125 ITFTLA
-131 DAIGELN
+131 DSIGELD
-138 PTTGTA
+138 PVAGTA

-155 LSAGQNAGAGEVTA
+155 LIAGSSAGAGEVTA
-169 TYTIDGASYTDTFAF
+169 TFTIDSVSYTDTFAF
-184 ESDGAQSSDPQL
+184 ESDGTASTEPQL
-196 SVTLVDSSGGATRS
+196 NITAVNSSGENTRN
-210 VDYLNPA
+210 VDYSNPL
-217 TAQVELLIDNEP
+217 TVQVELEIDGEP
-229 AAYELIEFVLTG
+229 AAFKLVEFVLTG

-254 NEQGIAT
+254 NAQGIAT
-261 INLLAGTEAGAGSI
+261 ISLLAGTEVGAGSI

-282 ENTIFSSEGYTFTTE
+282 ENIVYSSDGYTFTTE
-297 GDAPIQGE
+297 GDAPVQGE
-305 SLDFSIGLSLK
+305 SLDFSIGLSLT
-316 SSSTLSEIS
+316 SSTSLTEIS
-325 TISAADSAV
+325 TISAADSGV
-334 IQATI
+334 VKATV
-339 LDGDGNQVEGAVV
+339 LDGDGIKVEGAVV
-352 NFTSTLGN
+352 NFSSTLGN

-370 NERGVASINLTSGT
+370 NENGIASLNLTSGT

-389 VVTAQYEGVEQT
+389 LITAQYEGVEKT
-401 LGFYTKGDAVNPDQ
+401 LGFYTRGDAVNPDQ

-421 FSILENCPANFKTQR
+421 FKILQNCPVDFKTTR
-436 DASQCETVTSISG
+436 DASLCEEVTSISG
-449 DSTAILY
+449 DSSAILF
-456 IEVTNENST
+456 IEVTNEDST
-465 TPLTQTLVTASTTIG
+465 TPLTQALVTATTTIG

-491 DENGIAL
+491 DANGIAL

-513 VSVLESNLTK
+513 VSVLDSNLTK
-523 AFQIAAVDV
+523 AFQIAAVDI
-532 EIAISSSLA
+532 EISISSSIA
-541 NNELLAAGATALI
+541 DDELLAAGATALI

-567 PLTVEFSSGCVG
+567 PLTVEFSSGCVS
-579 SGQALIDETVTSIGG
+579 SGQASIDETVTSIGG

-621 VSASTT
+621 VSANTT
-627 INVSPANIGFLQFV
+627 INVSPANIGFLQFID
-641 EVTEP
+641 VTEP

-652 TGGANRTEIS
+652 TGGADRTEIS
-662 EITFKLVDSNGND
+662 EVTFKLVDSNGND

-704 GEVTTS
+704 GEVKTS
-710 VQSGSIAT
+710 VLSGSIAT

-725 SEEEVNGDTVIVT
+725 SEEEVEGNTVVVT

-772 NTVSVNARLADHF
+772 NTVAVNARLADHF

-849 ILNNDLTVDLPL
+849 ILNNDLTIDLPL

-908 GTYGGK
+908 GTFGGK
-914 DCNDGT
+914 DCSDGT

-942 GTWTTQNGLYNGLLC
+942 GSWTTQNGLYNGLLC

-962 IAGICSRQMVN
+962 TAGLCSRQLVN

-979 IVMSGDTA
+979 IVMSGDAA

-1000 IAGATASEVRVNS
+1000 IAGVTASEVHINS
-1013 DPASPLVRLVQNDPT
+1013 DPASPLVRRSQADPT
-1028 SALMCQVDAIDL
+1028 SQQMCQVSEIDL
-1040 TQTAS
+1040 TQTPT
-1045 GTASLGLTVFIAD
+1045 GTSSVSLIMYIAD
-1058 IYNNPMPAET
+1058 MYNNPMPAGTEVS
-1068 TISINTDNGILTGT
+1068 ISTDNGEITGET
-1082 DNYTYPNTTSIVP
+1082 SYVFPNTTSFVP
-1095 VGLSFGITREDLD
+1095 VGVSFGIKREPLT
-1108 GGNEQF
+1108 GGNDSP
-1114 SGILTVTAEAPS
+1114 SGSLNISVEAPS
-1126 GLESTLSVSVIDDL
+1126 GLVSPFSVSVIDDL

>member
-1 LRNFLHK
+1 
-8 KVIKNCDIRLSYRL
+8 
-22 ILGKQLSVNNNNA
+22 
-35 RERSMPL
+35 MPL
-42 TRLLSITLF
+42 MRLLGISLLSFLLT
-51 SIMLCACGGGGT
+51 ACGGGGSL
-63 IEKDGTIGDD
+63 EKDGSISDGD
-73 GESSSETSTYT
+73 STTETSTYT
-84 VTLKGYIQSSDT
+84 ISLKGYLKASDT
-96 ESNTVTAAAPLELK
+96 ESNSVTADAPLELR
-110 ATLKDDDGDTVSGER
+110 ASLVNEDGDAVSGER
-125 ITFTLT
+125 ITFTLA
-131 DAIGELN
+131 DSIGELD
-138 PTTGTA
+138 PVAGTA

-155 LSAGQNAGAGEVTA
+155 LIAGSSAGAGEVTA
-169 TYTIDGASYTDTFAF
+169 TFTIDSVSYTDTFAF
-184 ESDGAQSSDPQL
+184 ESDGTASTEPQL
-196 SVTLVDSSGGATRS
+196 NITAVNSSGENTRN
-210 VDYLNPA
+210 VDYSNPL
-217 TAQVELLIDNEP
+217 TVQVELEIDGEP
-229 AAYELIEFVLTG
+229 AAFKLVEFVLTG

-254 NEQGIAT
+254 NAQGIAT
-261 INLLAGTEAGAGSI
+261 ISLLAGTEVGAGSI

-282 ENTIFSSEGYTFTTE
+282 ENIVYSSDGYTFTTE
-297 GDAPIQGE
+297 GDAPVQGE
-305 SLDFSIGLSLK
+305 SLDFSIGLSLT
-316 SSSTLSEIS
+316 SSTSLTEIS
-325 TISAADSAV
+325 TISAADSGV
-334 IQATI
+334 VKATV
-339 LDGDGNQVEGAVV
+339 LDGDGIKVEGAVV
-352 NFTSTLGN
+352 NFSSTLGN

-370 NERGVASINLTSGT
+370 NENGIASLNLTSGT

-389 VVTAQYEGVEQT
+389 LITAQYEGVEKT
-401 LGFYTKGDAVNPDQ
+401 LGFYTRGDAVNPDQ

-421 FSILENCPANFKTQR
+421 FKILQNCPVDFKTTR
-436 DASQCETVTSISG
+436 DASLCEEVTSISG
-449 DSTAILY
+449 DSSAILF
-456 IEVTNENST
+456 IEVTNEDST
-465 TPLTQTLVTASTTIG
+465 TPLTQALVTATTTIG

-491 DENGIAL
+491 DANGIAL

-513 VSVLESNLTK
+513 VSVLDSNLTK
-523 AFQIAAVDV
+523 AFQIAAVDI
-532 EIAISSSLA
+532 EISISSSIA
-541 NNELLAAGATALI
+541 DDELLAAGATALI

-567 PLTVEFSSGCVG
+567 PLTVEFSSGCVS
-579 SGQALIDETVTSIGG
+579 SGQASIDETVTSIGG

-621 VSASTT
+621 VSANTT
-627 INVSPANIGFLQFV
+627 INVSPANIGFLQFID
-641 EVTEP
+641 VTEP

-652 TGGANRTEIS
+652 TGGADRTEIS
-662 EITFKLVDSNGND
+662 EVTFKLVDSNGND

-704 GEVTTS
+704 GEVKTS
-710 VQSGSIAT
+710 VLSGSIAT

-725 SEEEVNGDTVIVT
+725 SEEEVEGNTVVVT

-772 NTVSVNARLADHF
+772 NTVAVNARLADHF

-849 ILNNDLTVDLPL
+849 ILNNDLTIDLPL

-908 GTYGGK
+908 GTFGGK
-914 DCNDGT
+914 DCSDGT

-942 GTWTTQNGLYNGLLC
+942 GSWTTQNGLYNGLLC

-962 IAGICSRQMVN
+962 TAGLCSRQLVN

-979 IVMSGDTA
+979 IVMSGDAA

-1000 IAGATASEVRVNS
+1000 IAGVTASEVHINS
-1013 DPASPLVRLVQNDPT
+1013 DPASPLVRRSQADPT
-1028 SALMCQVDAIDL
+1028 SQQMCQVSEIDL
-1040 TQTAS
+1040 TQTPT
-1045 GTASLGLTVFIAD
+1045 GTSSVSLIMYIAD
-1058 IYNNPMPAET
+1058 MYNNPMPAGTEVS
-1068 TISINTDNGILTGT
+1068 ISTDNGEITGET
-1082 DNYTYPNTTSIVP
+1082 SYVFPNSTSFVP
-1095 VGLSFGITREDLD
+1095 VGVSFGIKREPLT
-1108 GGNEQF
+1108 GGNDSP
-1114 SGILTVTAEAPS
+1114 SGSLNISVEAPS
-1126 GLESTLSVSVIDDL
+1126 GLVSPFSVSVVDDL

>member
-1 LRNFLHK
+1 
-8 KVIKNCDIRLSYRL
+8 
-22 ILGKQLSVNNNNA
+22 
-35 RERSMPL
+35 MPL
-42 TRLLSITLF
+42 MRLLGISLLSFLLT
-51 SIMLCACGGGGT
+51 ACGGGGSL
-63 IEKDGTIGDD
+63 EKDGSISDGD
-73 GESSSETSTYT
+73 STTETSTYT
-84 VTLKGYIQSSDT
+84 ISLKGYLKASDT
-96 ESNTVTAAAPLELK
+96 ESNSVTADAPLELR
-110 ATLKDDDGDTVSGER
+110 ASLVNEDGDAVSGER
-125 ITFTLT
+125 ITFTLA
-131 DAIGELN
+131 DSIGELD
-138 PTTGTA
+138 PVAGTA

-155 LSAGQNAGAGEVTA
+155 LIAGSSAGAGEVTA
-169 TYTIDGASYTDTFAF
+169 TFTIDSVSYTDTFAF
-184 ESDGAQSSDPQL
+184 ESDGTASTEPQL
-196 SVTLVDSSGGATRS
+196 NITAVNSSGENTRN
-210 VDYLNPA
+210 VDYSNPL
-217 TAQVELLIDNEP
+217 TVQVELEIDGEP
-229 AAYELIEFVLTG
+229 AAFKLVEFVLTG

-254 NEQGIAT
+254 NAQGIAT
-261 INLLAGTEAGAGSI
+261 ISLLAGTEVGAGSI

-282 ENTIFSSEGYTFTTE
+282 ENIVYSSDGYTFTTE
-297 GDAPIQGE
+297 GDAPVQGE
-305 SLDFSIGLSLK
+305 SLDFSIGLSLT
-316 SSSTLSEIS
+316 SSTSLTEIS
-325 TISAADSAV
+325 TISAADSGV
-334 IQATI
+334 VKATV
-339 LDGDGNQVEGAVV
+339 LDGDGIKVEGAVV
-352 NFTSTLGN
+352 NFSSTLGN

-370 NERGVASINLTSGT
+370 NENGIASLNLTSGT

-389 VVTAQYEGVEQT
+389 LITAQYEGVEKT
-401 LGFYTKGDAVNPDQ
+401 LGFYTRGDAVNPDQ

-421 FSILENCPANFKTQR
+421 FKILQNCPVDFKTTR
-436 DASQCETVTSISG
+436 DASLCEEVTSISG
-449 DSTAILY
+449 DSSAILF
-456 IEVTNENST
+456 IEVTNEDST
-465 TPLTQTLVTASTTIG
+465 TPLTQALVTATTTIG

-491 DENGIAL
+491 DANGIAL

-513 VSVLESNLTK
+513 VSVLDSNLTK
-523 AFQIAAVDV
+523 AFQIAAVDI
-532 EIAISSSLA
+532 EISISSSIA
-541 NNELLAAGATALI
+541 DDELLAAGATALI

-567 PLTVEFSSGCVG
+567 PLTVEFSSGCVS
-579 SGQALIDETVTSIGG
+579 SGQASIDETVTSIGG

-621 VSASTT
+621 VSANTT
-627 INVSPANIGFLQFV
+627 INVSPANIGFLQFID
-641 EVTEP
+641 VTEP

-652 TGGANRTEIS
+652 TGGADRTEIS
-662 EITFKLVDSNGND
+662 EVTFKLVDSNGND

-704 GEVTTS
+704 GEVKTS
-710 VQSGSIAT
+710 VLSGSIAT

-725 SEEEVNGDTVIVT
+725 SEEEVEGNTVVVT

-772 NTVSVNARLADHF
+772 NIVAVNARLADHF

-849 ILNNDLTVDLPL
+849 ILNNDLTIDLPL

-908 GTYGGK
+908 GTFGGK
-914 DCNDGT
+914 DCSDGT

-942 GTWTTQNGLYNGLLC
+942 GSWTTQNGLYNGLLC

-962 IAGICSRQMVN
+962 TAGLCSRQLVN

-979 IVMSGDTA
+979 IVMSGDAA

-1000 IAGATASEVRVNS
+1000 IAGVTASEVHINS
-1013 DPASPLVRLVQNDPT
+1013 DPASPLVRRSQADPT
-1028 SALMCQVDAIDL
+1028 SQQMCQVSEIDL
-1040 TQTAS
+1040 TQTPT
-1045 GTASLGLTVFIAD
+1045 GTSSVSLIMYIAD
-1058 IYNNPMPAET
+1058 MYNNPMPAGTEVS
-1068 TISINTDNGILTGT
+1068 ISTDNGEITGET
-1082 DNYTYPNTTSIVP
+1082 SYVFPNTTSFVP
-1095 VGLSFGITREDLD
+1095 VGVSFGIKREPLT
-1108 GGNEQF
+1108 GGNDSP
-1114 SGILTVTAEAPS
+1114 SGSLNISVEAPS
-1126 GLESTLSVSVIDDL
+1126 GLVSPFSVSVVDDL